1 MEKIPEKELS
11 IEILNA
17 RYNIAP
23 FDSGSAELNDFLK
36 NDALKEQHEL
46 LSKTHL
52 CFYKD
57 RVAGFITLTADSVQV
72 RLPIKNGKRE
82 FNLDKSQ
89 LVEDCNYP
97 AYPCILIARLAV
109 DKKLHESGIGSHLLS
124 LAIGFALDGP
134 LGCRYLSVDP
144 KEESE
149 GSKKKPEDYYKK
161 FGFDYW
167 TKNKRR
173 MYLNMR
179 DVAQQLQP
187 IDSLDRWEESEKK
200 GDEPS
205 ISSRKVVEYP

>member
-17 RYNIAP
+17 RYNLAP
-23 FDSGSAELNDFLK
+23 FDSGSTELNNFLK

-72 RLPIKNGKRE
+72 RLPPKGNDKKRE
-82 FNLDKSQ
+82 FNLDPSQ
-89 LVEDCNYP
+89 LIDDCNYP
-97 AYPCILIARLAV
+97 AYPCILIARLAT

-149 GSKKKPEDYYKK
+149 ESKKKPEDYYKK
-161 FGFDYW
+161 FGFNYW
-167 TKNKRR
+167 TQSKRR

-179 DVAQQLQP
+179 DVAQQLQS
-187 IDSLDRWEESEKK
+187 D
-200 GDEPS
+200 
-205 ISSRKVVEYP
+205 

>member
-1 MEKIPEKELS
+1 MAKIPREELDV
-11 IEILNA
+11 EILNA
-17 RYNIAP
+17 RYNLAP
-23 FDSGSAELNDFLK
+23 FDSGSNELDDFLK
-36 NDALKEQHEL
+36 NDALKEQQEL

-72 RLPIKNGKRE
+72 RLPQKEGNRE
-82 FNLDKSQ
+82 LNLHQSQ
-89 LVEDCNYP
+89 LIADCNYP

-109 DKKLHESGIGSHLLS
+109 DKRLHESGIGSHLMS

-149 GSKKKPEDYYKK
+149 KSQKKPEDYYKK

-167 TKNKRR
+167 TNNKRR

-179 DVAQQLQP
+179 DAAQQLQ
-187 IDSLDRWEESEKK
+187 SNNSSDR
-200 GDEPS
+200 
-205 ISSRKVVEYP
+205 

>member
-11 IEILNA
+11 VDILNT
-17 RYNIAP
+17 RFNLAP
-23 FDSGSAELNDFLK
+23 FDSGSTELNDFLK
-36 NDALKEQHEL
+36 DDALKEQLEL

-72 RLPIKNGKRE
+72 RQPQKEGKKRE
-82 FNLDKSQ
+82 LNLDESQ
-89 LVEDCNYP
+89 LVNDCNYP

-109 DKKLHESGIGSHLLS
+109 DKRLQKSGIGSHLLS
-124 LAIGFALDGP
+124 LAVGFALDGP

-144 KEESE
+144 KEESGE
-149 GSKKKPEDYYKK
+149 SKKKPEDYYKK
-161 FGFDYW
+161 FGFNYW

-179 DVAQQLQP
+179 DVAQQLQANE
-187 IDSLDRWEESEKK
+187 SLDRWGKCEERGKA
-200 GDEPS
+200 
-205 ISSRKVVEYP
+205 